1 MSGHRALSTLVAM
14 PCRSNRRCVVVL
26 LALLAVGL
34 AWFVATDTTLR
45 WNTEVGD
52 QISAHHPGEPATV
65 AAQERRVPR
74 SALASPVDQHL
85 ALTPASL
92 VSLSA
97 LLALATAV
105 LLPLLDLGPRRRERH
120 MAASLRS
127 PPASI
132 AVPVA

>member
-1 MSGHRALSTLVAM
+1 M

-34 AWFVATDTTLR
+34 AWFVATDTTTLR
-45 WNTEVGD
+45 WSTEAGD
-52 QISAHHPGEPATV
+52 QISAHHPGEPAAV
-65 AAQERRVPR
+65 AAQERRMPR
-74 SALASPVDQHL
+74 SAVASPVDQHL

-105 LLPLLDLGPRRRERH
+105 LLPLLDLGPRRHERH
-120 MAASLRS
+120 LAASLRS